1 MDMFHDG
8 VEKLAFAEIFMSTI
22 WSSCPLAF
30 LFILSDS
37 AHHLVLF

>member
-22 WSSCPLAF
+22 WSSCPSAF
-30 LFILSDS
+30 LSTVFDS
-37 AHHLVLF
+37 VHRLVLF